1 MGRLR
6 RLISVTF
13 ATAVAIGGAL
23 VFVPVACLVDPVTR
37 SAGFAL
43 TEYALSVLSED
54 FPVGPADSDLVLFG
68 CFVWGAA
75 VLVCALPVIVV
86 ALVGEMTGTRG
97 LLWYAG
103 ATAFAAAF
111 APWVIRATLHLPR
124 ATGYN
129 FAELR
134 FGLIFFFGGL
144 ISGWFIGLLLAVT
157 RETVCDG
164 RTLAGSLAVRYWGRA
179 VADWPASHYG
189 PAVAGGSLETN
200 GIGASPS
207 GKAADF
213 DSAMRRFESSRPS
226 QMISNTYAK

>member
-6 RLISVTF
+6 HLISVTF

-23 VFVPVACLVDPVTR
+23 VFVPVACLIDPVTR

-43 TEYALSVLSED
+43 TEYALSVLGED
-54 FPVGPADSDLVLFG
+54 FPDGPPDSDLVLFG
-68 CFVWGAA
+68 RFVWGAA
-75 VLVCALPVIVV
+75 VVVCALPVIVV

-103 ATAFAAAF
+103 ATAFAAAS
-111 APWVIRATLHLPR
+111 APWVVRATLHLPR

-144 ISGWFIGLLLAVT
+144 ISGLVYWLIA
-157 RETVCDG
+157 G
-164 RTLAGSLAVRYWGRA
+164 RNAGNGVR
-179 VADWPASHYG
+179 
-189 PAVAGGSLETN
+189 
-200 GIGASPS
+200 
-207 GKAADF
+207 
-213 DSAMRRFESSRPS
+213 RPDRLPVP
-226 QMISNTYAK
+226 